1 MKLSIE
7 LADGKRLS
15 YDSCGDLLVIDAPRV
30 EVTGTVEPG
39 AWMLNDTY
47 GPITTPPAPEFGKS
61 DGVSDT
67 MPMAAYIRLLIHAT
81 TLRERIVNGADP
93 ETRKAVE
100 TAMQYVQS
108 QEQLYMMPKPK

>member
-30 EVTGTVEPG
+30 EVTNKIELHTHVSDHLG
-39 AWMLNDTY
+39 
-47 GPITTPPAPEFGKS
+47 PEFGKL
-61 DGVSDT
+61 DVVSDT
-67 MPMAAYIRLLIHAT
+67 MPMAAYIRLLIHAA
-81 TLRERIVNGADP
+81 TLRERIVNGADS

-108 QEQLYMMPKPK
+108 QEQVYMMPKPK

>member
-30 EVTGTVEPG
+30 EITGSVEPHVHS
-39 AWMLNDTY
+39 LDPF
-47 GPITTPPAPEFGKS
+47 GPITAPPAPEFGKL
-61 DGVSDT
+61 DGVRDS
-67 MPMAAYIRLLIHAT
+67 MSMAAYVKLLSHAV

-108 QEQLYMMPKPK
+108 QEQLYMMPKGK